1 MASRYKP
8 KKIENPTVMATQASS
23 STPSESRLQP
33 LQFNALHS
41 DGSNFLE
48 WLNDAKT
55 VLSAEDLA
63 ATLENDPAGEIHDV
77 YKSQALLLLR
87 RHLDHA
93 LRLQYIQI
101 EDPARLWR
109 ELNARFNHQQTLFL
123 PQARSDWINLRV
135 LDFPDF
141 VSFNSELHRITAQLK
156 LCGQT
161 ISEAELIE
169 KNMSTFPPATS
180 ILSQQYR
187 NMNFRTHSQLMS
199 HLLLAEKHQ
208 QLLFGNAESRPARE
222 VHVTAPNQL

>member
-1 MASRYKP
+1 VILY
-8 KKIENPTVMATQASS
+8 
-23 STPSESRLQP
+23 
-33 LQFNALHS
+33 S

-48 WLNDAKT
+48 WHNDAKT

-63 ATLENDPAGEIHDV
+63 ATLEDDPAGEIYDV

-87 RHLDHA
+87 RHLDQA

-109 ELNARFNHQQTLFL
+109 ELNARFNHQETMFL

-161 ISEAELIE
+161 ISEAEIIDTTL
-169 KNMSTFPPATS
+169 STFPPATS

-199 HLLLAEKHQ
+199 HLLLARKT
-208 QLLFGNAESRPARE
+208 PT
-222 VHVTAPNQL
+222 VVTLKC